1 MPPDR
6 RVTAPQKMRPL
17 FVRLGVFAL
26 AAAIVVYGG
35 VSLYAANVFTLVERH
50 QPDASVPGQIGG
62 AYEPVSFR
70 TSDGLVLRGWLF
82 PRGDRAVVMVHGK
95 ESVRLNGPTSIG
107 LAKLL
112 TANGYTVLAFD
123 LRGNGESEGDR
134 FSLGQYERLDVA
146 ASVAYLGSRGFPVRR
161 VALFGESMGAG
172 TVLQTLAVRSDV
184 GAVIADSAYA
194 SGATVVEEGFAK
206 ESGLPSFFVP
216 GVLLAARLFA
226 LDVTQIEPVA
236 QVRAHP
242 ERPFLFIHCEADDI
256 VLVHHSRDLM
266 AASANADSTL
276 WIVPGCGHVK
286 AFETEQTQYAS
297 RVLAFLAS
305 QLR

>member
-1 MPPDR
+1 
-6 RVTAPQKMRPL
+6 MRPL
-17 FVRLGVFAL
+17 IVRLGLLAL
-26 AAAIVVYGG
+26 AAAIVAYGG

-50 QPDASVPGQIGG
+50 QPDPSVPGQIGG
-62 AYEPVSFR
+62 AYEAVSFR

-82 PRGDRAVVMVHGK
+82 PRGDRAIVMVHGK
-95 ESVRLNGPTSIG
+95 ESARLNGPTSIG
-107 LAKLL
+107 LTKLL
-112 TANGYTVLAFD
+112 TANGYSVLAFD
-123 LRGNGESEGDR
+123 LRGSGESEGDR

-146 ASVAYLGSRGFPVRR
+146 AGVAYLESRGFAARR
-161 VALFGESMGAG
+161 IALFGESMGAG
-172 TVLQTLAVRSDV
+172 TVLQTLAVRPDV

-194 SGATVVEEGFAK
+194 SGATVVDEAFTK
-206 ESGLPSFFVP
+206 ESGLPSLFVP

-226 LDVTQIEPVA
+226 LDITQIEPIA

-242 ERPFLFIHCEADDI
+242 ERPFLFIHCDADDF

-266 AASANADSTL
+266 AASANPGSTL

-286 AFETEQTQYAS
+286 AFEMEPAEYGS